1 MNNFSAKVKK
11 AWRVFRRDG
20 VSVFIHK
27 TVSFLTIN
35 GRKVLFI
42 VYYPFIYFALQRESE
57 QKRDSRS
64 AIDFIYSHFNRFL
77 EPGQVKEEITS
88 LAKLVD
94 ERKPKQIL
102 EIGTSGGG
110 NLYVLSKILASGG
123 TITSIDLPGGKFGGG
138 YGFFK
143 SLLYK
148 KFVSKDKTMH
158 LLRVDSHRETSVDT
172 LKNILHGEKLDFLFI
187 DGDHTYKGVKKDF
200 EMYSGFVRSGGII
213 AFHDIVEHSIDTNCD
228 VYRFWNE
235 VKIGKKYTEF
245 IVDKKQ
251 GWAGI
256 GVLFA

>member
-1 MNNFSAKVKK
+1 VLTHNGPK
-11 AWRVFRRDG
+11 AFWD
-20 VSVFIHK
+20 K
-27 TVSFLTIN
+27 TVSFLKIN

-42 VYYPFIYFALQRESE
+42 IYYPFIYFALQRESE
-57 QKRDSRS
+57 QKRDSYS
-64 AIDFIYSHFNRFL
+64 AIEFIYSHFNTFL
-77 EPGQVKEEITS
+77 EPGQVKEEITN
-88 LAKLVD
+88 LAKLV
-94 ERKPKQIL
+94 EEKKPKQIL

-158 LLRVDSHRETSVDT
+158 LLRVDSHQTASVDA

-187 DGDHTYKGVKKDF
+187 DGDHTYEGVKKDF
-200 EMYSGFVRSGGII
+200 EMYSGFVRSGGIF
-213 AFHDIVEHSIDTNCD
+213 ALHDVVEHSIDTNCD

-235 VKIGKKYTEF
+235 VKVGKKYTEF
-245 IVDKKQ
+245 IVDPKQ

-256 GVLFA
+256 GVLFT